1 MKKTI
6 LLVSANRHH
15 IPYPVYPIG
24 VSYLRGYLESNLADF
39 HVEVFDCNLHTN
51 EELAQVLQQLDP
63 AYVGVSLRNIDGAN
77 SLDRSSFI
85 GSYRD
90 IVSCIRTNSAA
101 TVFIGGAGF
110 SIYPQ
115 ALIDALKPDYGII
128 GEGEESLCELVRA
141 LEQGEDPSTIE
152 GVACYVD
159 GTFRCNP
166 HTKYLKSL
174 DVKFEHNLIDFY
186 WQSSG
191 MLNIQ
196 TKRGCPYSCIYC
208 SYPLIDGRKVR
219 TLDTD
224 LIVDNIKRV
233 KAEKG
238 IDYLFFT
245 DSVFNIYNSYNI
257 ELAEKIIKSGLKIRW
272 GAYFSPSNLSDE
284 MLALFRASGLT
295 HIEFGTESFSDSQL
309 VNYGKHFTFREVL
322 EASEL
327 CLKHNVYYAH
337 FLILGGYGETQQTL
351 KETIENSKRIRYS
364 VFFPYMGMRVY
375 PGTKLQAIAIEKGL
389 ISPNDDLLAPTY
401 YLEDGFEVE
410 EVKRMALETGKAW
423 VFPDDPQSDMMDV
436 LRYKRNKKGLLW
448 EYLRRP

>member
-63 AYVGVSLRNIDGAN
+63 AYVGLSLRNIDGAN

-90 IVSCIRTNSAA
+90 IVSCIRANSTAM
-101 TVFIGGAGF
+101 VFIGGAGF

-141 LEQGEDPSTIE
+141 LEQGQDPSTIE

-219 TLDTD
+219 TLDPD

-295 HIEFGTESFSDSQL
+295 HIELGTESFSDSQL

-375 PGTKLQAIAIEKGL
+375 PGTMLQAIAIEKGL

-423 VFPDDPQSDMMDV
+423 VFPDDPQSGMMDV